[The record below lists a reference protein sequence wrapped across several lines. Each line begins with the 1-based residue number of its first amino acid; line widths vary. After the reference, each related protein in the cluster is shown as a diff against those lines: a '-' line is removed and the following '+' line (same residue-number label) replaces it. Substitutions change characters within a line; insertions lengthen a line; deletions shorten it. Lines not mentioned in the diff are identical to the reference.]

1 MSRVE
6 RFQSNRNVKR
16 RTQTDYLQ
24 LNSDLI
30 DPDDVIPPRKTLHPS
45 NKGKLTRLFV
55 NTLIL
60 LFILLVAGLLLWGHN
75 LASMGT

>member
-6 RFQSNRNVKR
+6 RFQSNRSLKR
-16 RTQTDYLQ
+16 SNTNHQESY
-24 LNSDLI
+24 SEPI
-30 DPDDVIPPRKTLHPS
+30 DPDDVMPPRKTLHPS
-45 NKGKLTRLFV
+45 NKGKLTRWFV

-75 LASMGT
+75 LTSMDT

>member
-16 RTQTDYLQ
+16 THYRQSY
-24 LNSDLI
+24 SELI

-75 LASMGT
+75 LTSMGT